1 MFTRTHQYK
10 FSVPKELLK
19 YRLVGNHITI
29 HRHDFEVL
37 EDEQLL
43 SIIPVV
49 EEDAKRS
56 TLPITQVELKG
67 DGNKTEMVITSRMKA
82 IEAGAQM
89 LMMLFCGF
97 FLVASLILLYVG
109 KDPKVTFSF
118 TVISLLIFVFFLI
131 RLQLGYFDYVRRIRA
146 YVKHSCDEI
155 TTDVRRQLFKHKMK

>member
-97 FLVASLILLYVG
+97 FLIASLILLYVG

>member
-97 FLVASLILLYVG
+97 FLVASLVLLYVG

>member
-10 FSVPKELLK
+10 FSIPKEMLK

-49 EEDAKRS
+49 EEDSKRS
-56 TLPITQVELKG
+56 TLPITQVELKEE
-67 DGNKTEMVITSRMKA
+67 GNKTEMVITSRMKA

-97 FLVASLILLYVG
+97 FLVASLVLLYVG
-109 KDPKVTFSF
+109 NDTLVTISF
-118 TVISLLIFVFFLI
+118 TAISLLIFVFFLI

-155 TTDVRRQLFKHKMK
+155 TTDVRRQVFKHKVK

>member
-1 MFTRTHQYK
+1 M
-10 FSVPKELLK
+10 ELLK

-49 EEDAKRS
+49 EEDSRRS
-56 TLPITQVELKG
+56 TLPITQVELKEE
-67 DGNKTEMVITSRMKA
+67 GNKTEMVITSRMKA

-97 FLVASLILLYVG
+97 FLVASLVLMYVG
-109 KDPKVTFSF
+109 NDPKVTLSF
-118 TVISLLIFVFFLI
+118 TAISLLIFVFFLI

-155 TTDVRRQLFKHKMK
+155 TTDVRRQVFKHKVK